1 MRMDLAIINSF
12 TLGQEYSVRQIVAVT
27 RSRRRQ
33 WGKWKFLLLVLM
45 GEIEMKKFVV
55 KTTALVLAAGFAATA
70 WSAESLQDVMKRRGL
85 SQQDLLAASK
95 TYVPTGKRDEF
106 VAFSSGGQSGQ
117 IIVYG
122 IPSMRILKYIGVFTP
137 EPWQGYGFDENSKA
151 VLRQGNIDGK
161 EINWGDTHHPAMS
174 ETQGKYD
181 GQFLFIN
188 DKANPRLAVI
198 DLRDFETKQIVVNP
212 IFKSE
217 HGGAFATPNT
227 EYVIEAAQ
235 YASPLEN
242 KKFYPLEE
250 FNEKYRGGITYWKF
264 DRKEGR
270 LNPKESFSLELP
282 PYSQDLS
289 DAGKGPSDGWS
300 FTNSFCSE
308 RYVGGIEKGRPPYEA
323 GCSAKDTDYLH
334 VINWKKA
341 AELVAAGKAKKING
355 HNVLMMETAI
365 KEGILFLVPEPK
377 SPHGVDVT
385 PDGKFLTVAGK
396 LDTHVSVYSFEKIQA
411 AIKAGKFES
420 KDPYGIPVIGMKDA
434 LHTQVQLGLGPLH
447 TQYDSKP
454 CIAYTSLYVDS
465 QVVKWNHCDGKV
477 LDKISVHYNIGHLMT
492 MEGDSADPKGRYLV
506 ALNKLAIDRF
516 VPVGPLHPQNHQ
528 LIDISNDKMQL
539 LYDMPLPLGEPH
551 YVVAIEA
558 SKLKPGV
565 RYKVGTDS
573 RTDKPHPGAVRAG
586 EEHTEKKGNKIT
598 VFGTLIRSHITP
610 ETIEADVGDEVT
622 IHLTNLERAQDETH
636 GFTVST
642 MNVHA
647 SVEPGKTVTV
657 KFKADKE
664 GVYPYYCTEF
674 CSALHLEMQGY
685 LLVKPKGWK
694 PGKSEAAKAVYTEA
708 DYKATVKKVADTQVV
723 IDSVVGYITSVN
735 FKDFP
740 DVVNM
745 VDDAT
750 DQLGKMKEA
759 KAKHEAAASKKDWD
773 QANLWAEQVWQY
785 QVKAADIG
793 LRAKTYLEQNGAKK
807 VK

>member
-1 MRMDLAIINSF
+1 MKRLSKLAVS
-12 TLGQEYSVRQIVAVT
+12 
-27 RSRRRQ
+27 
-33 WGKWKFLLLVLM
+33 LM
-45 GEIEMKKFVV
+45 
-55 KTTALVLAAGFAATA
+55 AAGIGLASTAA
-70 WSAESLQDVMKRRGL
+70 WSADALQDVLKARGL
-85 SQQDLLAASK
+85 SQQDLLAAAK

-117 IIVYG
+117 VIVYA

-137 EPWQGYGFDENSKA
+137 EPWQGYGFDESSKK
-151 VLRQGNIDGK
+151 VLAGGRIDGK
-161 EINWGDTHHPAMS
+161 DITWGDTHHPAIS
-174 ETQGKYD
+174 ETNGEYD

-188 DKANPRLAVI
+188 DKANPRIAVI

-217 HGGAFATPNT
+217 HGGTFVTTNT

-270 LNPKESFSLELP
+270 IDTSKSFSLELP

-289 DAGKGPSDGWS
+289 DAGKGASEGWS

-323 GCSAKDTDYLH
+323 GCSAKDTDYMH

-341 AELVAAGKAKKING
+341 AELVAAGKGKKING
-355 HNVLMMETAI
+355 HDVLMMETAI
-365 KEGILFLVPEPK
+365 KEGILFLIPEPK

-385 PDGKFLTVAGK
+385 PDGKQIIVAGK

-420 KDPYGIPVIGMKDA
+420 KDPYGIPVIAMADA
-434 LHTQVQLGLGPLH
+434 VATQVSLGLGPLH

-465 QVVKWNHCDGKV
+465 QVAKWNYCEGKV
-477 LDKISVHYNIGHLMT
+477 LDKLSVHYNIGHLMT
-492 MEGDSADPKGRYLV
+492 MEGDSTKPAGKYLV

-528 LIDISNDKMQL
+528 LIDISGDKMQL

-551 YVVAIEA
+551 YAVAIA
-558 SKLKPGV
+558 ANKLKPAV

-573 RTDKPHPGAVRAG
+573 RTDKPHPGATKAG
-586 EEHTEKKGNKIT
+586 EERIVKKGNKVE

-610 ETIEADVGDEVT
+610 ETIEVDVGDEVT
-622 IHLTNLERAQDETH
+622 INLTNLERAQDETH

-642 MNVHA
+642 FNVHA
-647 SVEPGKTVTV
+647 SVEPGKTVAV

-694 PGKSEAAKAVYTEA
+694 PTKTALAAQNYTEA
-708 DYKATVKKVADTQVV
+708 DYKATVKKVADTQAI
-723 IDSVVGYITSVN
+723 IDSVVAYITSVN
-735 FKDFP
+735 YKDFP
-740 DVVNM
+740 EVVAM
-745 VDDAT
+745 VEDAF
-750 DQLGKMKEA
+750 DQLGKTKDI
-759 KAKHEAAASKKDWD
+759 KVKHEAAAAKKDWEN
-773 QANLWAEQVWQY
+773 ANLWAEQVWQY
-785 QVKAADIG
+785 QVKTADLG
-793 LRAKTYLEQNGAKK
+793 LRAKTFLEQNGAKK